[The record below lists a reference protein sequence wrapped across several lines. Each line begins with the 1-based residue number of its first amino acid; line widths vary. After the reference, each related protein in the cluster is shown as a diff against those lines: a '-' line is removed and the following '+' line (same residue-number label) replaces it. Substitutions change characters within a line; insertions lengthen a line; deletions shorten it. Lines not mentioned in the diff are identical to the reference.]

1 MIRLNMYGWN
11 DRLNQQKQESAYNT
25 LSHGRIAIVHRT
37 CYEVV
42 SESGLYQ
49 CELTGNMM
57 YGKSDFELPCTG
69 DWVLFQPFDD
79 SKGIIVGMLPRER
92 TLYRKRNGTVAGKQ
106 AIASYVDK
114 AFIVQSLDDNFNMR
128 RVERFMVQILEE
140 NIHPVLILNKADLPF
155 DKQETEEAIR
165 HLTRRMPVFFTSI
178 HHPETVSRLRD
189 SISEGETVVF
199 VGSSGVGKSSLVN
212 ALCER
217 SVLLTSDISQS
228 TGKGRHTSTRR
239 EMVLMDGSGVLIDTP
254 GIREFGLTVD
264 NSDSLA
270 EMLEISNYAESCRFK
285 DCTHTN
291 EPGCAVLEAVA
302 EGSLDTKVHESYLKL
317 KREAWHFSASEHEK
331 RKKEKS
337 FTKLVEEVK
346 RRKADS

>member
-1 MIRLNMYGWN
+1 MICLDMYGWN
-11 DRLNQQKQESAYNT
+11 DRLNQLKQESAYNT
-25 LSHGRIAIVHRT
+25 LSHGRIAVVHRT
-37 CYEVV
+37 CYEVI
-42 SESGLYQ
+42 SDNGLFQ

-57 YGKSDFELPCTG
+57 YGRSDFELPCTG

-79 SKGIIVGMLPRER
+79 SKGIIVDMLPRER
-92 TLYRKRNGTVAGKQ
+92 TLYRKKSGTVAEKQ

-114 AFIVQSLDDNFNMR
+114 AFIVQSLDDNFNIR

-140 NIHPVLILNKADLPF
+140 DIDPVLILNKSDLPF
-155 DKQETEEAIR
+155 DRQVVEEAIK
-165 HLTRRMPVFFTSI
+165 HLASRMPVFFTSI
-178 HHPETVSRLRD
+178 LHPETVSRLRE

-217 SVLLTSDISQS
+217 SMLLTSDISQS

-254 GIREFGLTVD
+254 GIREFGLAVD
-264 NSDSLA
+264 NPDSLA

-291 EPGCAVLEAVA
+291 EPGCAVLKAVDK
-302 EGSLDTKVHESYLKL
+302 GLLDTKVYESYLKL

-331 RKKEKS
+331 RKREKS

-346 RRKADS
+346 KRKANS

>member
-11 DRLNQQKQESAYNT
+11 DRLNQLKQESAYNT

-57 YGKSDFELPCTG
+57 YGNL
-69 DWVLFQPFDD
+69 
-79 SKGIIVGMLPRER
+79 
-92 TLYRKRNGTVAGKQ
+92 TLNCPVQVIGYCFSHSTIAKALSSVCCPVNGLYTAKRNGTVAGKQ

-155 DKQETEEAIR
+155 DKQGQRKQSGT
-165 HLTRRMPVFFTSI
+165 LPVGCRCFSQSI
-178 HHPETVSRLRD
+178 HHPETVSRLQD

-228 TGKGRHTSTRR
+228 TGKGAAYFH
-239 EMVLMDGSGVLIDTP
+239 P
-254 GIREFGLTVD
+254 
-264 NSDSLA
+264 A
-270 EMLEISNYAESCRFK
+270 EKWS
-285 DCTHTN
+285 
-291 EPGCAVLEAVA
+291 
-302 EGSLDTKVHESYLKL
+302 
-317 KREAWHFSASEHEK
+317 
-331 RKKEKS
+331 
-337 FTKLVEEVK
+337 
-346 RRKADS
+346 

>member
-1 MIRLNMYGWN
+1 M
-11 DRLNQQKQESAYNT
+11 
-25 LSHGRIAIVHRT
+25 
-37 CYEVV
+37 
-42 SESGLYQ
+42 
-49 CELTGNMM
+49 
-57 YGKSDFELPCTG
+57 
-69 DWVLFQPFDD
+69 
-79 SKGIIVGMLPRER
+79 
-92 TLYRKRNGTVAGKQ
+92 
-106 AIASYVDK
+106 
-114 AFIVQSLDDNFNMR
+114 
-128 RVERFMVQILEE
+128 
-140 NIHPVLILNKADLPF
+140 
-155 DKQETEEAIR
+155 
-165 HLTRRMPVFFTSI
+165 FFTSI

-264 NSDSLA
+264 NPDSLA

-291 EPGCAVLEAVA
+291 EPGCAVLGAVA
-302 EGSLDTKVHESYLKL
+302 EGLLDIKVYESYLKL

-346 RRKADS
+346 RRKAES